1 MIPQLNLLWSCAEEV
16 SALTE
21 LHLSDDK
28 GYLNDD
34 GTGVRVRHW
43 TAGDVDQSA
52 SLQQFERRVA
62 AVTGL
67 PWDDRCLLP
76 TCDERAAAHL

>member
-1 MIPQLNLLWSCAEEV
+1 M
-16 SALTE
+16 SALAE

-52 SLQQFERRVA
+52 SLQQFERKVA
-62 AVTGL
+62 AVTGM
-67 PWDDRCLLP
+67 PWDDRCPLH
-76 TCDERAAAHL
+76 TGDERASVAAHL